1 MESAVP
7 GATAQEIRISNIG
20 PGPAL
25 NVSIVADTDRL
36 FTIGTIAA
44 TESASMATPTT
55 QSHEFALVTR
65 YRSVYNQEI
74 ETTSLFVLSDGLW
87 SFTSERIRVIRRS
100 WLVNMIFEDDDT
112 TLTGG

>member
-1 MESAVP
+1 MP
-7 GATAQEIRISNIG
+7 GAAAQEIRISNIG

-55 QSHEFALVTR
+55 QAHEYALVTR
-65 YRSVYNQEI
+65 FRSVYNQEI